1 MMIHVYILFF
11 CLFLTRSLS
20 QNKYIRICMC
30 YTLIHNILLC
40 IFMTFSLI
48 NFMNKVHYFSCEI
61 QNFSKLKRKK
71 KQHCDNLTCKTSNK
85 KKTSDDT
92 KSQAVTTL
100 FHWNFFVHVHIQSL
114 CFFAYTLFGHRGQSI
129 VDNGRLYAMY
139 SI

>member
-1 MMIHVYILFF
+1 MHFYDIFAHKLYEQSSLFF
-11 CLFLTRSLS
+11 LR
-20 QNKYIRICMC
+20 
-30 YTLIHNILLC
+30 NI
-40 IFMTFSLI
+40 
-48 NFMNKVHYFSCEI
+48 
-61 QNFSKLKRKK
+61 NFSKLKRK

-100 FHWNFFVHVHIQSL
+100 FHWNFFVHVHIESL

-139 SI
+139 SIWTVLGGFFITFGWQHALWSRPPYFWTLFFARF